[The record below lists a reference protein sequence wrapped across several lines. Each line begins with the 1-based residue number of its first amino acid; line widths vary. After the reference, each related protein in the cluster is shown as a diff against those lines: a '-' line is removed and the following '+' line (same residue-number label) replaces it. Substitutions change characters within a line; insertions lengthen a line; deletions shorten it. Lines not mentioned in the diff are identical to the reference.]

1 MKQRF
6 IIGFKSGRKFVKVG
20 TYEDI
25 IKNPNVEWIDVVNG
39 VEI

>member
-6 IIGFKSGRKFVKVG
+6 IIGFKSGRTFVKVG
-20 TYEDI
+20 IYKDI
-25 IKNPNVEWIDVVNG
+25 IKNPSIEWIDVVNG